1 MLKLYLI
8 NKLWFRSDDI
18 FTIENAQKQ
27 IGKEDKEKISRGI
40 SENAKETVYS
50 YFTNSLNSKNSNI
63 SETITTTLQNDFV
76 YDTNFFTIHLTN
88 FHCLSF
94 LSTGT
99 EIIPPSELKLF
110 PYFNN

>member
-1 MLKLYLI
+1 MSKLK
-8 NKLWFRSDDI
+8 
-18 FTIENAQKQ
+18 
-27 IGKEDKEKISRGI
+27 
-40 SENAKETVYS
+40 
-50 YFTNSLNSKNSNI
+50 NI

-76 YDTNFFTIHLTN
+76 YDTNFFTRHLTN